1 LLKLSSNVNE
11 CKPLKLGLREAAA
24 AATDA
29 AGKVNASFVLECAEA
44 CYEAGAYTRP
54 LFSST

>member
-1 LLKLSSNVNE
+1 LSSNVNE

-54 LFSST
+54 LLSST